1 MKHSEQLDKI
11 APALA
16 IAQANIKTAK
26 KDSENPF
33 FKSSY
38 ADLNS
43 VWEAV
48 KWALSENGLS
58 VTQGYGV
65 EPAPH
70 IWTVLLH
77 TSGQWIKGECPLVVG
92 KPNDPQA
99 LGSATTYTRRYSLA
113 AMLGVIQE
121 DDDANSA
128 QARPEGTKTG
138 GGPTA
143 KKASVAALNEI
154 KSYLDSGLVKMPD
167 WWETKR
173 KIYKVSKAQDL
184 DEGQALALL
193 NELHSI
199 EDKAN
204 GKA

>member
-1 MKHSEQLDKI
+1 MKTSQDLDKI

-16 IAQANIKTAK
+16 IAQANIAAAK
-26 KDSENPF
+26 KDSTNPF
-33 FKSSY
+33 FKSNY

-58 VTQGYGV
+58 VAQGYGV
-65 EPAPH
+65 EPTPH
-70 IWTVLLH
+70 IWTTLLH

-121 DDDANSA
+121 DDDAQSA
-128 QARPEGTKTG
+128 QAKPEGSKTL

-143 KKASVAALNEI
+143 KKASVSALNSI
-154 KSYLDSGLVKMPD
+154 KEYLDSGLVKMPA
-167 WWETKR
+167 WWDEK
-173 KIYKVSKAQDL
+173 KKLYKVSKAQDL
-184 DEGQALALL
+184 DEGQALAIIT
-193 NELHSI
+193 ELKAI